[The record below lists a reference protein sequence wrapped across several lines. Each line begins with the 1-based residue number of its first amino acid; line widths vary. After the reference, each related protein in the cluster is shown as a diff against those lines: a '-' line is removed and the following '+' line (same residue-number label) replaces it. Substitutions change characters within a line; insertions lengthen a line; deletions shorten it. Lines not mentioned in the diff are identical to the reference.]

1 MVKALKIEPDKAPEE
16 TTLGTSLTQLQEAV
30 GGMIE
35 IVPISNTCSILC
47 NETGKLDG
55 LTPNRVW
62 NGDVITGT
70 FYIIHTDNDGELA
83 DLSEEDSDLYSEIF
97 NKPLT
102 PRERECYDRVLSLFF
117 RE

>member
-35 IVPISNTCSILC
+35 IVPLSQTCSILC

-62 NGDVITGT
+62 GSDVITGT
-70 FYIIHTDNDGELA
+70 FYIIHTDDNGEIA
-83 DLSEEDSDLYSEIF
+83 DLSDEDSALYKEMF
-97 NKPLT
+97 RKPLT
-102 PRERECYDRVLSLFF
+102 QRERACYDRVLSLFY